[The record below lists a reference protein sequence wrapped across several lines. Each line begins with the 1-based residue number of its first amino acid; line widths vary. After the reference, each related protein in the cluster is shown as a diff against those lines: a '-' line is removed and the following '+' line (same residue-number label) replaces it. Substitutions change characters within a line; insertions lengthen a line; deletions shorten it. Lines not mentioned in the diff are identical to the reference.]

1 MSMPDDPTGHRRG
14 NPNNRQG
21 QPPHYPDQRYS
32 QRPTRPASDPYA
44 PYPQGGDQTRGPSPA
59 DAPRQPAYSG
69 FRPPAPQPADQD
81 RFAQAPRQ
89 WEQPVQANADLRRPP
104 AHSQITRPVNPTATR
119 SPQTSGFQ
127 EQRGSGFQEQRG
139 YAPQPI
145 APERQ
150 TGYEQQSDF
159 YRSDSL
165 YDTRYPDIDGHRGDV
180 PDYATGYDPAGQD
193 YAHTGL
199 DYTSQPL
206 PDRFAP
212 STGLTAESL
221 GNATAPLANPQ
232 DVHNRFFV
240 HEDRAADYGYDA
252 PQQPGEAA
260 PVYHS
265 GQQSYDYN
273 SDAHKDYAHAHQD
286 YAQVRR
292 QDMDAADWG
301 DYDNDPQRMPPSV
314 LAHHDRHMP
323 EDDADFFADEHDYE
337 GEEAAPHEQRRGR
350 KKMIAA
356 VAVATLVI
364 GGGVG
369 YYLTGGAG
377 MFAKDRGS
385 PRVVTAD
392 GAPVKEA
399 PANPGG
405 RQFANQTKK
414 IYDRLG
420 GGTETDA
427 PIAGSRDEITTTS
440 TGQQFGSIE
449 ERIANAERLAR
460 QRAGQGEPANLD
472 EPRIV
477 STQLYRPDGSP
488 ITPAPAAAPAPAPAF
503 PGLAVA
509 TPQAQPAP
517 RPSLQPAPFSSQR
530 EPSPAVQAAPAPR
543 AVVAP
548 AQPRPEAVAA
558 APAAGQDGGPGFYLQ
573 LSSSDD
579 EAKAKIELSNLQ
591 RRYASVLGDTRMN
604 IQTAEINGKVWHRIR
619 VGPIETKEAA
629 SDLCLKLKAAGA
641 RDCLVRA
648 QN

>member
-1 MSMPDDPTGHRRG
+1 MSMPDDPTGPRRG

-32 QRPTRPASDPYA
+32 QRQPRPASDPYA
-44 PYPQGGDQTRGPSPA
+44 AYPQGGDQTRGPSPA
-59 DAPRQPAYSG
+59 DVPRQPAYSG

-89 WEQPVQANADLRRPP
+89 WEQPAQGNADLRRQP
-104 AHSQITRPVNPTATR
+104 AHSQIARPVNPPPTR
-119 SPQTSGFQ
+119 SPQTSGFY

-139 YAPQPI
+139 YAPQPN

-159 YRSDSL
+159 YQSDSL

-180 PDYATGYDPAGQD
+180 PDYATGYDAAGQD
-193 YAHTGL
+193 YARTGL

-212 STGLTAESL
+212 TTGLTGGGL

-240 HEDRAADYGYDA
+240 HEGGAADYGYDA

-273 SDAHKDYAHAHQD
+273 SDAHQD
-286 YAQVRR
+286 YAQMRR
-292 QDMDAADWG
+292 QDMDAPDWG
-301 DYDNDPQRMPPSV
+301 DYGNDPQITPPSV
-314 LAHHDRHMP
+314 LAHHDRYMP

-337 GEEAAPHEQRRGR
+337 GEEAAPHVQRRGR

-369 YYLTGGAG
+369 YYLTDGAG
-377 MFAKDRGS
+377 MFGGDRGS
-385 PRVVTAD
+385 PRIVSAD

-420 GGTETDA
+420 GVTETDA
-427 PIAGSRDEITTTS
+427 SIAGGRDEITTTS

-460 QRAGQGEPANLD
+460 QRAGQSDPANPD

-477 STQLYRPDGSP
+477 STLLYRPDGSP
-488 ITPAPAAAPAPAPAF
+488 ITPPPAAQPATAF

-509 TPQAQPAP
+509 TPPGQPAP
-517 RPSLQPAPFSSQR
+517 RPSVQPAPFSSQR
-530 EPSPAVQAAPAPR
+530 EPASAGQAAPAPR
-543 AVVAP
+543 GVVAP

-558 APAAGQDGGPGFYLQ
+558 TPAAAQDGGPGFYLQ

-579 EAKAKIELSNLQ
+579 ESKARIELSNLQ
-591 RRYASVLGDTRMN
+591 RRFASVLGDTRMN

-619 VGPIETKEAA
+619 VGPVETKEAA